1 MMTMAIHHRRH
12 AIFIQGENALFS
24 VAFAVEEDA
33 VGPRGTAPLL
43 TRIVLVAVL
52 VVLVGGQ
59 ERYELFSIESEDL
72 AAAAL
77 VVKLVIPVL

>member
-1 MMTMAIHHRRH
+1 M
-12 AIFIQGENALFS
+12 
-24 VAFAVEEDA
+24 AFAVEEDA
-33 VGPRGTAPLL
+33 VRPRGTTPLL

-59 ERYELFSIESEDL
+59 ESHELFSIESEDL